1 MSAVAERVTDG
12 LAARALLAF
21 GDEPK
26 PGARE
31 ALALLRAQGIRT

>member
-1 MSAVAERVTDG
+1 VAQG
-12 LAARALLAF
+12 LELLALMAF

-31 ALALLRAQGIRT
+31 ALAALRRAAFAR

>member
-1 MSAVAERVTDG
+1 
-12 LAARALLAF
+12 LRALMAF

-31 ALALLRAQGIRT
+31 ALAALRRAASNR